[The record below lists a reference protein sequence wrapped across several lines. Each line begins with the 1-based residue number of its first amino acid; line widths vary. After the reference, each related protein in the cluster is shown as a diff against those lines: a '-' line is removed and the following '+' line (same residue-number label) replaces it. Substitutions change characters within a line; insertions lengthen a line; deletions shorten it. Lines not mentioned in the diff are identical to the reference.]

1 MKACCET
8 TRKPAVHAVKGQ
20 WRIALLGQPNCGKTT
35 LFNRLT
41 GSHQTTGNWPGVTV
55 ERKEGTF
62 ALGERTARLIDLPG
76 VYSLI
81 ADSRSGED
89 ERIARDFLTCQPLD
103 LVVNV
108 VDAAAL
114 ERQLFLT
121 VQLLHM
127 GLPAVVALN
136 RIDLLPKMHLQI
148 DHEKLSTLL
157 GCPVV
162 PVSAYRN
169 EGLDT
174 LKAAMEAQLD
184 TPVALQLDLP
194 EPLKGVVDELRTAA
208 GDTRPTCWQALRWLL
223 TPQEAP
229 DTLRQMVEHGRRQ
242 VEQALD
248 DDISLIIAD
257 LYFTKA
263 HEIARQVV
271 RRTDRLSRST
281 TEIIDRWALHPVW
294 GLPIFL
300 GVMYLVF
307 ALSVNLGN
315 AFVDAFDQTAQ
326 ALFVDGPRLLL
337 QDWGAPVWLTAVL
350 TDGLGSGLQVVAS
363 FIPVIGFLFLFLSLL
378 EESGYMQRAALITD
392 RAFQKLGLSGQA
404 FVPLVVGFGCNVP
417 AVMASRTLPDLRD
430 RIITILMTP
439 FMSCSARLTVY
450 VLFAA
455 VFFQD
460 NGALIVFLLYLIGIG
475 AAIIT
480 ALMMKKTILPGE
492 RKPLLLELPRYHWPM
507 LLNLLVNVRNKLR
520 GFILDAGNVIVIV
533 VLVLNF
539 FNDLG
544 TDGTFGH
551 ANQPDSVLSTVGK
564 TLTPVVEPLG
574 VSEENWPAT
583 VGLFTGLLAK
593 EVVVGT
599 LDALYSQ
606 MDGQA
611 AADEDAPYDLWQ
623 AIKADWATVP
633 AYFAGFGHALLDPL
647 GLGGIVGANPEAAG
661 ASDLTAKKMVTY
673 FNGTVGAFAYLLLVL
688 LYFPCVATFAAI
700 RQELGWRWA
709 LFSGGWS
716 LFLGYTTA
724 VGFYQAAT
732 LMRHPA
738 SSLAWLVGIALAWAL
753 VWWGLRRVGR
763 DPRHNPLLKTV

>member
-1 MKACCET
+1 MKACCDT
-8 TRKPAVHAVKGQ
+8 AQRPPVHAVKGQ

-62 ALGERTARLIDLPG
+62 TLGERRARLVDLPG

-89 ERIARDFLTCQPLD
+89 ERITRDFLTCQPLD
-103 LVVNV
+103 LVINV
-108 VDAAAL
+108 VDATAL

-127 GLPAVVALN
+127 GLPTVVALN
-136 RIDLLPKMHLQI
+136 RIDLLKNHHLHI
-148 DHEKLSTLL
+148 DHARLSTLL

-169 EGLDT
+169 EGIDD
-174 LKAAMEAQLD
+174 LKTAMQAQLHK
-184 TPVALQLDLP
+184 PAALKLDLP
-194 EPLKGVVDELRTAA
+194 EPLQSVVDALREAA
-208 GDTRPTCWQALRWLL
+208 GDTHPTCWQPLRWLL
-223 TPQEAP
+223 APEEAP
-229 DTLRQMVEHGRRQ
+229 DTLRQMVAHGRQQ

-257 LYFTKA
+257 IYFTKA
-263 HEIARQVV
+263 HEIARQVL
-271 RRTDRLSRST
+271 RHTDRLSRSST
-281 TEIIDRWALHPVW
+281 AKIDHWALHPVW

-315 AFVDAFDQTAQ
+315 AFVDAFDQSAQ
-326 ALFVDGPRLLL
+326 ALFVDGPRALL
-337 QDWGAPVWLTAVL
+337 QQWGAPGWLTAIL

-392 RAFQKLGLSGQA
+392 RAFQRLGLSGQA

-417 AVMASRTLPDLRD
+417 AVMATRTLPDLRD

-460 NGALIVFLLYLIGIG
+460 NGALIVFMLYLIGIG
-475 AAIIT
+475 AAVLT
-480 ALMMKKTILPGE
+480 AWLMKNTLLPGE
-492 RKPLLLELPRYHWPM
+492 HKPLLLELPRYHWPSP
-507 LLNLLVNVRNKLR
+507 LNLLLNVRNKLR
-520 GFILDAGNVIVIV
+520 GFLVDAGKIIVIV

-551 ANQPDSVLSTVGK
+551 ANQPDSVLSTMGK
-564 TLTPVVEPLG
+564 TLTPVVKPLG
-574 VSEENWPAT
+574 VNEDNWPAT

-599 LDALYSQ
+599 LDALYAQ
-606 MDGQA
+606 MDGTHQPE
-611 AADEDAPYDLWQ
+611 ADTPYDLWE
-623 AIKADWATVP
+623 ALKAAWATVP
-633 AYFAGFGHALLDPL
+633 AYLAGFGHALLDPV
-647 GLGGIVGANPEAAG
+647 GLSTVLDASPAAAG
-661 ASDLTAKKMVTY
+661 ASDATAKKMLMH
-673 FNGTVGAFAYLLLVL
+673 FDGTIGAFAYLMLVL

-724 VGFYQAAT
+724 VAFYQAAT
-732 LMRHPA
+732 LPRHPG
-738 SSLAWLVGIALAWAL
+738 SSAAWLAGIALAWL
-753 VWWGLRRVGR
+753 VIWWLLRRMGQA
-763 DPRHNPLLKTV
+763 RHNPLLKTA

>member
-1 MKACCET
+1 MKSCCDAAQ
-8 TRKPAVHAVKGQ
+8 KPPAHAVRGQ

-62 ALGERTARLIDLPG
+62 TLGDRKARLIDLPG

-81 ADSRSGED
+81 DDSKSGKD

-136 RIDLLPKMHLQI
+136 RIDLLKSANLEI
-148 DHEKLSTLL
+148 DAEKLANLL

-162 PVSAYRN
+162 PISAYRN
-169 EGLDT
+169 EGIDAF
-174 LKAAMEAQLD
+174 KDAMQTQLD
-184 TPVALQLDLP
+184 KPTALQLDLP
-194 EPLKGVVDELRTAA
+194 EPLRQVVEELRTAA

-223 TPQEAP
+223 APEEAP
-229 DTLRQMVEHGRRQ
+229 DTLRQMVEHARRQ
-242 VEQALD
+242 VESALTE
-248 DDISLIIAD
+248 DINLIIAD
-257 LYFTKA
+257 LYFSKA
-263 HEIARQVV
+263 HEIAQQVV
-271 RRTDRLSRST
+271 RRTDRLSRSA
-281 TEIIDRWALHPVW
+281 TETLDHRALHPVL

-315 AFVDAFDQTAQ
+315 AFVDAFDLTAQ
-326 ALFVDGPRLLL
+326 ALFVDGPRHLMES
-337 QDWGAPVWLTAVL
+337 WGAPQWLIAL
-350 TDGLGSGLQVVAS
+350 LADGLGGGLQVVVS
-363 FIPVIGFLFLFLSLL
+363 FIPVIAFLFLFLSLL

-417 AVMASRTLPDLRD
+417 AVMASRTLPSLRD

-455 VFFQD
+455 VFFREHA
-460 NGALIVFLLYLIGIG
+460 ALLVFLLYLIGIG
-475 AAIIT
+475 AAVLT
-480 ALMMKKTILPGE
+480 AWLLKQTVLPGE
-492 RKPLLLELPRYHWPM
+492 RKPLLLELPRYHWPSP
-507 LLNLLVNVRNKLR
+507 LNLLINVRNKLR
-520 GFILDAGNVIVIV
+520 GFILDAGKVIVIV
-533 VLVLNF
+533 VLMLNF

-551 ANQPDSVLSTVGK
+551 ANKPDSVLSTVGK
-564 TLTPVVEPLG
+564 TITPLVEPLG
-574 VSEENWPAT
+574 VNEENWPAT

-599 LDALYSQ
+599 LDALYTQ
-606 MDGQA
+606 MDGHA
-611 AADEDAPYDLWQ
+611 APDEKGRYDLWQ
-623 AIKADWATVP
+623 TIKAAWATVP
-633 AYFAGFGHALLDPL
+633 AYFAEFGHALLDPI
-647 GLGGIVGANPEAAG
+647 GLGGVMEASAQEAG
-661 ASDLTAKKMVTY
+661 ASDATAQKIAELFGSTAA
-673 FNGTVGAFAYLLLVL
+673 AFAYLLLIL

-709 LFSGGWS
+709 IFSGGWS
-716 LFLGYTTA
+716 IFLGYSAA
-724 VGFYQAAT
+724 VGFYQVAT
-732 LMRHPA
+732 FTEHPA
-738 SSLAWLVGIALAWAL
+738 QSALWLLGIAAAWALAW
-753 VWWGLRRVGR
+753 WWLRRAGR
-763 DPRHNPLLKTV
+763 DPKHNPFLNTA